1 MEDRIEI
8 NGVWY
13 VRENQTEEVTITLDA
28 TSFEG
33 RAYESDKY
41 AFEVTRILK
50 DDGTPYSD
58 CDIKFTDKTVK
69 PWKEDYFDNP
79 KWFLAVLKDIPAYLQ
94 EAREIM
100 CEQGIK
106 EFKSIIKDL
115 IKIGWLDSE

>member
-13 VRENQTEEVTITLDA
+13 VREDQTEEVTITLDV

-41 AFEVTRILK
+41 AFEVTRTLR

-58 CDIKFTDKTVK
+58 CEIKFTDKKVK
-69 PWKEDYFDNP
+69 PFKEDTFDNP
-79 KWFLAVLKDIPAYLQ
+79 RWFLAVLKGIPIYLQ

-115 IKIGWLDSE
+115 IKIGWVDSE